1 MEFGK
6 EFIDNLMRAIRVKSE
21 TARNEVTDLVKA
33 AVRDLDIAG
42 VYVLNAE
49 EPLCERAITLYCK
62 ANYGYDKDSEKFRAA
77 YAALR
82 DSMALSGDYAKK
94 SGDGDAE

>member
-1 MEFGK
+1 MNIPEGY
-6 EFIDNLMRAIRVKSE
+6 IDSLMMKIRVKSAI
-21 TARNEVTDLVKA
+21 AREELADLVNA

-42 VYVLNAE
+42 VYVTDLK
-49 EPLCERAITLYCK
+49 EPLCERAVTLYCK

-82 DSMALSGDYAKK
+82 DAMSLSGDYPRKV
-94 SGDGDAE
+94 GDPGE

>member
-1 MEFGK
+1 MDIPKGY
-6 EFIDNLMRAIRVKSE
+6 IDNLMAKVRARSAISRME
-21 TARNEVTDLVKA
+21 LLALVES

-42 VYVLNAE
+42 VYVTDLE

-62 ANYGYDKDSEKFRAA
+62 ANYGYDGDSEKFRAA

-82 DSMALSGDYAKK
+82 DAMSLSGDYPKK
-94 SGDGDAE
+94 AGDPGG